1 MRIDLHV
8 HTTCSDGHLSSK
20 EVIDEAV
27 KNDVKIIAIAD
38 HDTIEAYNNQLLE
51 YAKNKGVQIIPAVEI
66 STKIEKAGIHVLGYN
81 LDINNKE
88 FKEQLYLIRN
98 SRHDYLHKVGEK
110 LNKLGYYLNVEELD
124 KIDSVTKAHI
134 ALDIIKNPKNE
145 QKLIETF
152 GHVPNKGEFIET
164 IMNEGCPAYVK
175 KESVTPKRAAEI
187 IRQTGGKVIL
197 AHPVAYVHEDNLT
210 ENEILKI
217 VKDMNADGIEANYIY
232 VDRNNIKHDETKE
245 WNEFA
250 RKHGLK
256 STIGSDF
263 HNDDG
268 IRPKIGLPNEN
279 IEMSQIEVE
288 ALVKWLLSEQD

>member
-51 YAKNKGVQIIPAVEI
+51 YAKNKEIQIIPAVEI

-250 RKHGLK
+250 RKYGLK

>member
-51 YAKNKGVQIIPAVEI
+51 YAKNKGVQVIPAVEI

-98 SRHDYLHKVGEK
+98 SRHDYLHKVGEE

-288 ALVKWLLSEQD
+288 ALVKWLLSEQN

>member
-98 SRHDYLHKVGEK
+98 SRHDYLHKVGEE

-268 IRPKIGLPNEN
+268 IRPKIGLPNEK